1 MYAIPLR
8 STRAVDTKAK
18 YDLMREVAQCLGQA
32 SEVSRIVVFGS
43 FLRSESPNDMDIAVF
58 QDTDDPYLPLALKYR
73 RMAKPVSDSIPLD
86 IVPVRPGA
94 SGPMIDEIGKGE
106 VIYER

>member
-1 MYAIPLR
+1 M
-8 STRAVDTKAK
+8 DTKK
-18 YDLMREVAQCLGQA
+18 KCDLMDEVARCLGQA
-32 SEVSRIVVFGS
+32 PEIRRIVIFGS
-43 FLRSESPNDMDIAVF
+43 FLHSDSPNDMDVAVF

-73 RMAKPVSDSIPLD
+73 RMAQPVANTIPLD

-94 SGPMIDEIGKGE
+94 SGPMMDEIGKGE